1 MIFNKSKTAV
11 TITAD
16 YENDAFDANDY
27 DDLVNINAS
36 KATYDLEIIGNE
48 NNNSIIGGK
57 GDDILNGGDG
67 DDTLTGGKG
76 EDTFVY
82 KRYDGNDVITDYKPG
97 EDKIEISEG
106 EITDIKYKNDD
117 VIFTIGRN
125 TLTVKNNNGN
135 EITITDENGDTTT
148 ETYIDNKKEAVLP
161 LGAKYNSS
169 KTTLT
174 LSKKFKDEEID
185 LSDYADTVKTITATA
200 VKNELTI
207 TANENNNKIKVGKK
221 ATTVYGGAGNDQIT
235 GGAGADALY
244 GEDDDDKLV
253 GGSGADTLSGG
264 DGDDTLTGGAGKDVF
279 VYDGNGADVI
289 TDYKAGQDVIQI
301 SDEVEFESVTVK
313 GKNVTFNLDGGKL
326 TVKNAK
332 NKKITFVDEDGEVIS
347 EDKYKKSATFDTDD
361 DDDERDFIESPNT
374 GSNYWFATDNNIS
387 ANGLDNII
395 TQTTCSNSAIDM
407 TDLATDYL
415 SLSKTTNKT
424 FIAQANER

>member
-1 MIFNKSKTAV
+1 
-11 TITAD
+11 
-16 YENDAFDANDY
+16 
-27 DDLVNINAS
+27 
-36 KATYDLEIIGNE
+36 
-48 NNNSIIGGK
+48 
-57 GDDILNGGDG
+57 DG

-174 LSKKFKDEEID
+174 LSKKFKDDEID

-244 GEDDDDKLV
+244 GEDDDDKPV

-264 DGDDTLTGGAGKDVF
+264 EGDDTLTGGAGKDVF

-313 GKNVTFNLDGGKL
+313 GKNVTFNLGSDKL
-326 TVKNAK
+326 TIKNAK

-361 DDDERDFIESPNT
+361 DDDDERDFVEASD
-374 GSNYWFATDNNIS
+374 YWFAKDDNFEMNNIEMTINNETTYS
-387 ANGLDNII
+387 IGKIETSDVLTNLD
-395 TQTTCSNSAIDM
+395 S
-407 TDLATDYL
+407 
-415 SLSKTTNKT
+415 SLTNK
-424 FIAQANER
+424 NEQILTASSK